1 MTRAAWSRAARRSG
15 VARRLALAGCAAALA
30 VAGCARVA
38 SPAAVTTRPGA
49 SASLSAAEVDA
60 CADAVRDDPVAY
72 LRRVLE
78 KCAALKQ
85 YKVLFTR
92 MERRGLLFKGLQ
104 GPERIECWFR
114 RDPFSI
120 RMRWL
125 DEKVKYGE
133 STYVAGQE
141 GDRVR
146 FTPRHGLFGLPP
158 GLTKVDLQTPVIW
171 GEARRPLTAWGMEK
185 LIAETFESM
194 KEMEPRGGAIVDY
207 RGVVTMEETG
217 RAAHYLH
224 LSYPRDPGVASIQ
237 ELYIDVQTD
246 LPAGTVLRFRNGD
259 LDAAYLYDKLDTH
272 VRLTDDDFVLDI
284 EKRPRS

>member
-1 MTRAAWSRAARRSG
+1 MSFAAAGLARRVRFGALSLG
-15 VARRLALAGCAAALA
+15 LVAAGWLSAGCAAA
-30 VAGCARVA
+30 R
-38 SPAAVTTRPGA
+38 AAPVTTRPGA
-49 SASLSAAEVDA
+49 TAVLSAAELDA
-60 CADAVRDDPVAY
+60 RADTVREDPIGY
-72 LRRVLE
+72 LRRVLD
-78 KCAALKQ
+78 KCAALRQ
-85 YKVLFTR
+85 YTVLFTR
-92 MERRGLLFKGLQ
+92 IERRGLLFKGLQ

-114 RDPFSI
+114 REPFSI

-158 GLTKVDLQTPVIW
+158 GLTKVDLQTPVVW
-171 GEARRPLTAWGMEK
+171 GEARRPLTEWGLEK
-185 LIAETFESM
+185 LVAETFESM
-194 KEMEPRGGAIVDY
+194 KEMEPRGGAIIDY
-207 RGVVTMEETG
+207 RGVVTMEESG

-246 LPAGTVLRFRNGD
+246 LPAGTVLRFRNGE
-259 LDAAYLYDKLDTH
+259 LDAAYLYDKLDTN